1 MRLLQKSGQE
11 VTQELQQIANRAPR
25 GGNSYRYSRG
35 GGRGRKRFSAYGG
48 GSAKRSRR

>member
-25 GGNSYRYSRG
+25 GGNSYRYGRG
-35 GGRGRKRFSAYGG
+35 GARGTKRFSAYG